1 MKTYLRGTRYSNKT
15 HSTEAGPSLQTPGQN
30 SALGALPTQLP
41 TGIKM

>member
-1 MKTYLRGTRYSNKT
+1 MKTYLRGTRYSNKA

-30 SALGALPTQLP
+30 SALGALPTQLL